1 MASTPTDGSVIT
13 DPTSSS
19 PHVANANKETAA
31 PLSASAMSFNPNA
44 TASNGGNEL
53 LSPSAVLWGITS
65 SQSYAGAP
73 QPQDQAKNSPITG
86 EYNNGVNSG
95 VSTPG
100 SAPHSNAGTP
110 SKNMNSSSST
120 TANTS
125 GATQGGDSLG
135 GLWNFGGFDVDALTN
150 DNRQQHQPNHQRGG
164 GGGPNNNQD
173 LSGLSSAFGNFGLQQ
188 GGGGQPPQNRYGGN
202 KYGGG
207 APQSGKPPLCLLQFD
222 MFVYFIYS
230 WFNCYFNNI

>member
-19 PHVANANKETAA
+19 PHVVNANKETAA

-73 QPQDQAKNSPITG
+73 QPQDMAKNSPITG
-86 EYNNGVNSG
+86 TGEYNGGVNSG

-120 TANTS
+120 VPTSANTS
-125 GATQGGDSLG
+125 GATQGNDSLG

-150 DNRQQHQPNHQRGG
+150 DNRQQQQPQQQRGG

-188 GGGGQPPQNRYGGN
+188 GGGGGQQPQNRYGVN
-202 KYGGG
+202 NGGG
-207 APQSGKPPLCLLQFD
+207 APQSGKPF
-222 MFVYFIYS
+222 MFIA
-230 WFNCYFNNI
+230 I

>member
-164 GGGPNNNQD
+164 GGPNNNQD